1 MRELT
6 GRTVAVTGA
15 AGGLGAALCRAF
27 GAAGARV
34 VAFDRQQADIDA
46 LLADL
51 SARGVATE
59 VIPEVEWRKRERA
72 NVMAALAHSGFR
84 VSGPGGAAEL
94 LGIPAA
100 TLTSRLKSLGIQKKG
115 NRRYE

>member
-51 SARGVATE
+51 SARGVAT
-59 VIPEVEWRKRERA
+59 IGTAIAFFIKQNIGW
-72 NVMAALAHSGFR
+72 F
-84 VSGPGGAAEL
+84 
-94 LGIPAA
+94 
-100 TLTSRLKSLGIQKKG
+100 
-115 NRRYE
+115 

>member
-1 MRELT
+1 VRELQNVVERAVILAEGGALT
-6 GRTVAVTGA
+6 FDLPDSKAAAAAPAGNVA
-15 AGGLGAALCRAF
+15 
-27 GAAGARV
+27 
-34 VAFDRQQADIDA
+34 
-46 LLADL
+46 
-51 SARGVATE
+51 SE

-72 NVMAALAHSGFR
+72 NVMAALAHSGYR